1 MFSRYPLL
9 EAEPDLRLYRSIKFL
24 LEAFERD
31 AARDLA
37 EETEDDQLLGLP
49 PGDATAHQVEEVG
62 GVHLP
67 RGRAVGAPHV
77 VGQDLE
83 VRQRDRHRL
92 VRPEDEVPVRLVGVG
107 LLRPPL
113 DPDEPAEN
121 GERLVPESA
130 LVQKIRVGVGGDV
143 VLQRVVVE
151 DLVRVGEVE
160 PEHLRVAPRRRE
172 PRLDVRTAQLG
183 AQRDHQAVY
192 DGVPSGR
199 GADGVEVQDVAL
211 PVLQGD
217 VVYVRALPDEEL
229 DRAVAER
236 GLLAAGRGV
245 LVYVSDRGALLDH
258 DESARHYGACDVEP
272 AVALDRDLDGDP
284 ARHVKERPAGERRRA
299 ERRELVVAFRHQ
311 LEEALL
317 DQILVLPESSVQVS
331 EDDAFLLQL
340 FIYTNKGRLGVV
352 LDEQGRVRLAL
363 LYEPLDGVGEVTL
376 PRHVGARG
384 VGGEVLHP
392 HVGDVRVAPR
402 LVPQSGH
409 RHLLEGAPRLEALLG
424 EPRGLVLERR
434 ERLDGL
440 DAYALILE
448 DLRHPVRAHIS
459 PFSRLEKGADP

>member
-245 LVYVSDRGALLDH
+245 LVYVSDRGTLLH
-258 DESARHYGACDVEP
+258 DDEGARHYRAGSVEP
-272 AVALDRDLDGDP
+272 PVALNRNLHTHTP
-284 ARHVKERPAGERRRA
+284 RHIQKRPATESSRA
-299 ERRELVVAFRHQ
+299 QRREFVVALRNEP
-311 LEEALL
+311 EEVFF
-317 DQILVLPESSVQVS
+317 DEVIVLPKCGVQVG

-352 LDEQGRVRLAL
+352 LD
-363 LYEPLDGVGEVTL
+363 
-376 PRHVGARG
+376 
-384 VGGEVLHP
+384 
-392 HVGDVRVAPR
+392 
-402 LVPQSGH
+402 
-409 RHLLEGAPRLEALLG
+409 
-424 EPRGLVLERR
+424 
-434 ERLDGL
+434 
-440 DAYALILE
+440 
-448 DLRHPVRAHIS
+448 
-459 PFSRLEKGADP
+459 